1 MLLGQQ
7 CAPQANPEHVA
18 CVLKTQTAVSLCVLW
33 TFSIVTL
40 KVPARC
46 TGQPLPSLET
56 LSDPA
61 IMSQAEAEHPAL
73 DAK

>member
-1 MLLGQQ
+1 MCTLDSKGD
-7 CAPQANPEHVA
+7 P
-18 CVLKTQTAVSLCVLW
+18 LK

-61 IMSQAEAEHPAL
+61 MMSQAEAEHPAL
-73 DAK
+73 DAKKRRSTSCREV

>member
-1 MLLGQQ
+1 MCTLDSKRDS
-7 CAPQANPEHVA
+7 
-18 CVLKTQTAVSLCVLW
+18 LKSLK
-33 TFSIVTL
+33 TFSIVTI

-61 IMSQAEAEHPAL
+61 MMSQAEAEHPAL
-73 DAK
+73 DAKKRRSMSFKEV